1 MVFTIYDGEGRAA
14 GYPVASWLET
24 LAGSMALCGREPELS
39 VHFVSDEE
47 IRSLNRT
54 YRGKDEPTDVL
65 TFAFNDGDSFPMME
79 EDGTED
85 LGDVFISLESMGR
98 NAEAFGV
105 SPEEE
110 LKRLLIHGL
119 LHLSGRDHET
129 NDFSSEPMLIEQ
141 EELMERLGWKQR

>member
-1 MVFTIYDGEGRAA
+1 MFYIEGEGIDEADVTAA
-14 GYPVASWLET
+14 VE
-24 LAGSMALCGREPELS
+24 RILS
-39 VHFVSDEE
+39 YLGEDGDFSIHFVSDEE
-47 IRSLNRT
+47 IRALNRS
-54 YRGKDEPTDVL
+54 YREKDEATDIL
-65 TFAFNDGDSFPMME
+65 TFALSDGDAFPEIEGE
-79 EDGTED
+79 EKE
-85 LGDVFISLESMGR
+85 LGDIFISLESMGR

-129 NDFSSEPMLIEQ
+129 NDFASEPMLIEQ